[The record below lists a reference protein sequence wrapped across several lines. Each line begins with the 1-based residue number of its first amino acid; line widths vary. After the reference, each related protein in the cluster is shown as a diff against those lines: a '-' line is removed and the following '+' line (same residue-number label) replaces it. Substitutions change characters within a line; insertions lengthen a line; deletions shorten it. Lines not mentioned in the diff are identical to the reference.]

1 MGAGLAFLVMIA
13 TVLIQVFGRFYGT
26 SPVWSEELTRFALL
40 YLVAF
45 GAGPSLLSGDL
56 ANVDILGEA
65 LPRKLSFRLRVLS
78 TLTTGLLCLLLVM
91 PAWKFTSIG
100 RLQTSP
106 AMGLR
111 MDYVHASVL
120 VLLCSLTIFATL
132 RALEMLRGNEDGLP
146 PQIER
151 PH

>member
-1 MGAGLAFLVMIA
+1 MGTGLAFIVMIA
-13 TVLIQVFGRFYGT
+13 TVLIQVFGRFYGA

-45 GAGPSLLSGDL
+45 GAGLSLLSGDL
-56 ANVDILGEA
+56 ANVDVLGKA
-65 LPRKLSFRLRVLS
+65 LPEKLSFRLRVIS
-78 TLTTGLLCLLLVM
+78 TLATGLLCLLLIM

-111 MDYVHASVL
+111 MDFVHASIL
-120 VLLCSLTIFATL
+120 VLLCSMTIFAML
-132 RALEMLRGNEDGLP
+132 RVVEMLRGKENGSPSKPKRL
-146 PQIER
+146 
-151 PH
+151 H